1 MKIMNTNNKPL
12 PKDFPLI
19 VNFRNVIGQLI
30 SKKVYLKPS
39 YKSIN
44 APDLKVKYAGLGLRM
59 IAILIDL
66 IVLSS
71 IMLIID
77 SFMYSFI
84 SISLYSNIIRILI
97 AMIVWVVYNGIF
109 ESSVLQATLGKKMLN
124 LKVIDLYGNK
134 ISFIRATFRCIC
146 TIISILPIGLGI
158 WYITTDVKKRSWH
171 DLIAGSYVIKS
182 I

>member
-1 MKIMNTNNKPL
+1 MKTKNKPL

-19 VNFRNVIGQLI
+19 VNFRNVFGQLI
-30 SKKVYLKPS
+30 SKKVFLKPS

-44 APDLKVKYAGLGLRM
+44 APDLNVKYAGLGSRTL
-59 IAILIDL
+59 ATLVDL
-66 IVLSS
+66 IILSS

-84 SISLYSNIIRILI
+84 NMSTYSTIIRILI
-97 AMIVWVVYNGIF
+97 ALFVWVVYNGIF

-124 LKVIDLYGNK
+124 LKVVDLYGEK
-134 ISFIRATFRCIC
+134 ISFIRAAFRCIC
-146 TIISILPIGLGI
+146 TFISILPIGLGI
-158 WYITTDVKKRSWH
+158 WYITTDYKKRSWH

-182 I
+182 V